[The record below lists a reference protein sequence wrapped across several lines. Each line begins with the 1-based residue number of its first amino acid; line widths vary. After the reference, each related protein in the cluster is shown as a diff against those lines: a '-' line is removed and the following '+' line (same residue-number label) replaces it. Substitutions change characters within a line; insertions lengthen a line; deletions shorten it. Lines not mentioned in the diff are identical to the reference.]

1 MRTKKYWA
9 VQERIG
15 QWIENIAKLHSKYV
29 TSDHEL
35 RLSVSTKCESDELV
49 SKVTNVRSITET
61 YNHAKVCTTATK
73 KNNVDLRKKYKNEHY
88 LVLRDKV

>member
-1 MRTKKYWA
+1 M
-9 VQERIG
+9 
-15 QWIENIAKLHSKYV
+15 
-29 TSDHEL
+29 
-35 RLSVSTKCESDELV
+35 STKCESDELV

>member
-1 MRTKKYWA
+1 M
-9 VQERIG
+9 
-15 QWIENIAKLHSKYV
+15 
-29 TSDHEL
+29 
-35 RLSVSTKCESDELV
+35 STKCESDELV

-61 YNHAKVCTTATK
+61 YNHANVCTTATK